1 MKRILVVSAKGGVG
15 RTTTTMLLASA
26 FGRVGLKS
34 GIIDFDPQGS
44 ATNWIRLC
52 DKPTPGVEEYSK
64 GGEYDLVWTD
74 TQPLVD
80 PPAKVRKSA
89 EEADIILV
97 ITSDS
102 PMDLHATNLTLKNLL
117 KSPKLKK
124 KARLLLTRVVQRTN
138 LAKQIDEIVAG
149 MDIQRIKPVIHFRNA
164 YRLAPLQGFSALNRA
179 AKDEVNE
186 VAMALMK

>member
-1 MKRILVVSAKGGVG
+1 
-15 RTTTTMLLASA
+15 MLLASA

-80 PPAKVRKSA
+80 PPEKVRKKS
-89 EEADIILV
+89 ISFGSVKVILERY
-97 ITSDS
+97 
-102 PMDLHATNLTLKNLL
+102 
-117 KSPKLKK
+117 KS
-124 KARLLLTRVVQRTN
+124 
-138 LAKQIDEIVAG
+138 
-149 MDIQRIKPVIHFRNA
+149 
-164 YRLAPLQGFSALNRA
+164 
-179 AKDEVNE
+179 
-186 VAMALMK
+186 

>member
-1 MKRILVVSAKGGVG
+1 
-15 RTTTTMLLASA
+15 
-26 FGRVGLKS
+26 
-34 GIIDFDPQGS
+34 
-44 ATNWIRLC
+44 
-52 DKPTPGVEEYSK
+52 
-64 GGEYDLVWTD
+64 
-74 TQPLVD
+74 
-80 PPAKVRKSA
+80 
-89 EEADIILV
+89 
-97 ITSDS
+97 
-102 PMDLHATNLTLKNLL
+102 LL
-117 KSPKLKK
+117 KTPKLKK